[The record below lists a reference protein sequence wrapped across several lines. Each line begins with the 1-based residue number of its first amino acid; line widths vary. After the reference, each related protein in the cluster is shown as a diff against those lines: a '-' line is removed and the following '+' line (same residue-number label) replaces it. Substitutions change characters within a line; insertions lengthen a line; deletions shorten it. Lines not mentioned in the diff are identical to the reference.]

1 MAGVAI
7 ITGASQGLGLALA
20 KELARHGYALAIDAR
35 RSDRLAAAERELS
48 ALTRV
53 AAIPGDVTD
62 PEHRRQ
68 LVDAAA
74 RLGPITVIVNN
85 ASTLGTSPLPRLDDI
100 DVEIVRRTFETNVV
114 APLALYQLAAPRLA
128 AGAVVVNV
136 TSDAAVEG
144 YPGWGGY
151 GATKAALEQVGRVLA
166 AEREDLRVITVDPG
180 DMRTEMHQDAFPG
193 EDISDRPDPEVS
205 VAGIIELIEGDQP
218 SGRYAAREVG

>member
-1 MAGVAI
+1 MI
-7 ITGASQGLGLALA
+7 ASQP
-20 KELARHGYALAIDAR
+20 R
-35 RSDRLAAAERELS
+35 RRELS

-100 DVEIVRRTFETNVV
+100 DVEILRRTFETNVV

-205 VAGIIELIEGDQP
+205 VRRHHRADRRQP
-218 SGRYAAREVG
+218 AKRPLRRS